1 MERDAAIRVFT
12 QFQDIEIEI
21 SEPPEIQAL
30 NDEKTRYEVNNH
42 YRIQLFVTEGTLEGG
57 FTGAFAEG
65 DSRFNFE
72 KRQNPAT
79 NEDEWR
85 IVEWID
91 FAFTEDEIRAA
102 NDL

>member
-1 MERDAAIRVFT
+1 VRVFG

-21 SEPPEIQAL
+21 SEPPELTPL
-30 NDEKTRYEVNNH
+30 NDEKTRYLVNNH

-65 DSRFNFE
+65 DSEFLFE
-72 KRQNPAT
+72 KRLNTAT
-79 NEDEWR
+79 STEEWR
-85 IVEWID
+85 IVEWQD
-91 FAFTEDEIRAA
+91 FAFTESEIRAA